1 MADQEFL
8 SRPAARPRSSSL
20 DDDDPSPA
28 AATSNSGSSSEKHS
42 SGRSGITGSET
53 SHYPATKD
61 YEKDLAEAL
70 ASLQLPR
77 MPSLH
82 HQVDADGG
90 PTTISIEQM
99 PTVTILVVADIDLAS
114 TTALAEYLLMQ
125 QQTRQRPQHQRST
138 TATAAMIDLI
148 IAAGPCTRDEDLLTY
163 CQGSAQRAKYKGR
176 QQQHQQ
182 HVATTHPPPPP
193 PYYATTTDSTGNCS
207 SSNNNSTIIMTRS
220 RETSSALEGLMTAA
234 LSQLESIVCRVVYC
248 PGFSDPL
255 TVVLDNKRLTPNSR
269 NLHRQWLP
277 LVPGLGCAGLFYLDG
292 TEHIMA
298 QYYSSATAAAYHD
311 EDDEGS
317 SDSDEVGENT
327 VMVLAEQ
334 LKKMQ
339 QRCVRVRGRAHVHV
353 GCDASLR
360 R

>member
-8 SRPAARPRSSSL
+8 SAARPPSSSSL
-20 DDDDPSPA
+20 DDDNPSPV
-28 AATSNSGSSSEKHS
+28 AATSNSGNGSQKHS
-42 SGRSGITGSET
+42 SSCSGITGSET
-53 SHYPATKD
+53 LHPTTKD

-82 HQVDADGG
+82 HQIDADGG
-90 PTTISIEQM
+90 PTTSIEQM

-114 TTALAEYLLMQ
+114 TTALAEYLLVQQQQ

-163 CQGSAQRAKYKGR
+163 CKGSTQRAKYKKQ
-176 QQQHQQ
+176 QQQHRQ
-182 HVATTHPPPPP
+182 HVATTHPPLLLLP
-193 PYYATTTDSTGNCS
+193 TTRQQQTPLETARN
-207 SSNNNSTIIMTRS
+207 NNNSTIIMRRS

-311 EDDEGS
+311 EDDDES

-339 QRCVRVRGRAHVHV
+339 QRCVCAGVHTCISGV
-353 GCDASLR
+353 AW
-360 R
+360 